1 MKKSNNIDYIEIK
14 NMVINAIENNELE
27 FYPVEYK
34 KWHDEVR
41 SKVGVYLDIE
51 GRTLMIETDNTYK
64 FYDWYTIEDAF
75 CDEDMT
81 NDDIIYT
88 MNNRW
93 IDIEWY
99 ITRDETE
106 AGFGG
111 DGEYFYAS
119 DKFIEEVV
127 NLLFNDLI
135 RARRLKFTTIEWE
148 DMKNMA

>member
-1 MKKSNNIDYIEIK
+1 MKKNNNIDYIEIK

-34 KWHDEVR
+34 KWKNEVR

-64 FYDWYTIEDAF
+64 FYDWDEIEDAF
-75 CDEDMT
+75 CDEDEWT
-81 NDDIIYT
+81 TSDILET
-88 MNNRW
+88 MNDRW
-93 IDIEWY
+93 ETEWY
-99 ITRDETE
+99 ITRDENE

-127 NLLFNDLI
+127 NLLLNDLI
-135 RARRLKFTTIEWE
+135 RARRLTIKPIEWE
-148 DMKNMA
+148 EMTNMA